1 MAIKLHLNI
10 TITYYYHTQL
20 LGIKI
25 LYKTK
30 KPNVFK

>member
-1 MAIKLHLNI
+1 MKNALKNI

-30 KPNVFK
+30 T